1 MLVDRR
7 VFQLPQNDHIHLH
20 KYNAVT
26 NAVALDL
33 GGDAKN
39 FSETVMIITTQIIFC
54 VLANEC
60 LVPDFSGRSQFDGQ

>member
-1 MLVDRR
+1 M
-7 VFQLPQNDHIHLH
+7 HMH

-33 GGDAKN
+33 GGNAKN
-39 FSETVMIITTQIIFC
+39 FSEIVMIITTQIIFC